1 MGFTSGGIRDDDG
14 DNGVDDVFVQPIAN
28 NTSKVIDATDR
39 GVSDGGGSCGIVVS
53 CIYLLSYDL

>member
-1 MGFTSGGIRDDDG
+1 MDVAWMGFTSGGIRDDDR

-39 GVSDGGGSCGIVVS
+39 GVSDGGGYR
-53 CIYLLSYDL
+53 IYSTIR

>member
-1 MGFTSGGIRDDDG
+1 MDIAWMGFTSGGIRDNDG

-39 GVSDGGGSCGIVVS
+39 GVSDGGGYR
-53 CIYLLSYDL
+53 IYSTIR